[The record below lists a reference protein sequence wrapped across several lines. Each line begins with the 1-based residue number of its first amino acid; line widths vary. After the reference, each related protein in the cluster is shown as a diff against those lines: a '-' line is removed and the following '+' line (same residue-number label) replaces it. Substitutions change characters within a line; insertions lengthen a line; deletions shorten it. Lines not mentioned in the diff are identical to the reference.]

1 MTTVSL
7 FDGMMSKVPIQG
19 SLEAVVQTIR
29 EDPKLA
35 TITQSYRVTHNKSF
49 KAESPLFAVACLFE
63 GGKGMQN
70 IKALTGLSLV
80 DFDHIVESEERR
92 VRSEERKEKS
102 EEFNGKESALI
113 LQDLKAKII
122 ADPHTLMCYTTIS
135 GNGLRVI
142 YKYELP
148 NLNPSL
154 YHSAFFAGNAHYEQ
168 LLGIKADPQCKNIN
182 RLSGLAH
189 DPDVY
194 FNPNAITFK
203 AEEIKILSSWE
214 AKESKRQKKIERIAD
229 YYEAFI
235 KPKLKHD
242 GAIYEPGKHN
252 DYVMRVGYM
261 LANKR
266 YSKAEATE
274 WAMRQFPE
282 YDGVQQVFKSCF
294 DNAPHHKESNNYR
307 GPDNE
312 RKFATV
318 DDIIAFLDAHIQLR
332 YNIITTRYEY
342 LGKKGKWQILQ
353 DRNVNSLWKQMSA
366 TQRVLKTDIINV
378 IESDYTPGFH
388 PFKHYLESIPPEV
401 LNKLTDYI
409 WELSQTVTVKGG
421 EAEQKIWYQ
430 YLKKWLVGMIAG
442 WIDED
447 AVNNVILVFIGEQ
460 GAYKTTWFSKL
471 LPPELR
477 QYFHTKTNAKRLTKD
492 DLIALSQ
499 FGLTCCE
506 ELDEMTPSEM
516 NQLKAAVTM
525 NYVNERAAY
534 AHYTEQRKHI
544 VTFCGTGNNPQFLND
559 PTGTR
564 RWLPFEIESI
574 QSPYEH
580 PFNYAGIFAQA
591 YALYK
596 SGFRY
601 WFTKEEIQ
609 EQNRHNLQFE
619 SPRLEQ
625 ELVDLYFRKPTEGE
639 NGEFVSVARA
649 LQLISVN
656 MSQKLNTMKIGKAFK
671 ELGFKESRTKHA
683 RGYIAIIRTAE
694 DIKAYQTSLAL
705 RAE

>member
-35 TITQSYRVTHNKSF
+35 TITQSYRVTHSKSF

-92 VRSEERKEKS
+92 VKSEERRVKS
-102 EEFNGKESALI
+102 EESPALMI
-113 LQDLKAKII
+113 NKLKAKII
-122 ADPHTLMCYTTIS
+122 ADPHTMMCYTTIS

-148 NLNPSL
+148 NPNPSL

-194 FNPNAITFK
+194 FNPNAIAFK
-203 AEEIKILSSWE
+203 AEEIKNLSSWE
-214 AKESKRQKKIERIAD
+214 AKESKRKKKIDRIAE
-229 YYEAFI
+229 YYETFI
-235 KPKLKHD
+235 KPKLEHD

-274 WAMRQFPE
+274 WAVRQFPE

-307 GPDNE
+307 GAVNE

-318 DDIIAFLDAHIQLR
+318 DEIVAFLDTHIQLR

-342 LGKKGKWQILQ
+342 LGKNGKWLILL
-353 DRNVNSLWKQMSA
+353 DRNVNSIWKQMSS
-366 TQRVLKTDIINV
+366 TLRVMKADIINV

-388 PFKHYLESIPPEV
+388 PFKHYLDSIPPDV
-401 LNKLTDYI
+401 LNEQTDHI
-409 WELSQTVTVKGG
+409 KVLSQTVRVRGG
-421 EAEQKIWYQ
+421 EEEQELWYQ

-460 GAYKTTWFSKL
+460 GAYKTTWFNKL

-525 NYVNERAAY
+525 SYVNERAAY

-574 QSPYEH
+574 LSPYEH

-601 WFTKEEIQ
+601 WFTKEEIL

-619 SPRLEQ
+619 TPRLEQ

-671 ELGFKESRTKHA
+671 ELGFKESRTKHS
-683 RGYIAIIRTAE
+683 RGYIAVIRTAE
-694 DIKAYQTSLAL
+694 DIKAYQTTLAL
-705 RAE
+705 RTE